1 MNLVKR
7 NQSTSRGKDSPASA
21 DWNGRVRE
29 ALKRTDI
36 MALSTL
42 GPDGSWTTP
51 VQYRYNKKFELSF
64 VSLMDAKHVANILR
78 DSRVSAAIYH
88 PEQFA
93 SGGSLGL
100 QLKGNATRASINDVE
115 DEWHT
120 FTIIPDEVWCFD
132 SRVSR
137 ERVKIDLATLRL

>member
-1 MNLVKR
+1 M
-7 NQSTSRGKDSPASA
+7 SA

-36 MALSTL
+36 MALSTM

-51 VQYRYNKKFELSF
+51 VQYRYNEKLELSF
-64 VSLMDAKHVANILR
+64 VSLTDAKHVANILG

-93 SGGSLGL
+93 GGGSLGL
-100 QLKGNATRASINDVE
+100 QLRGRARLVSAGDVNE
-115 DEWHT
+115 GWHT
-120 FTIIPDEVWCFD
+120 FTITPDEVWCFD
-132 SRVSR
+132 SRVSQKR
-137 ERVKIDLATLRL
+137 QRIDLAILTL